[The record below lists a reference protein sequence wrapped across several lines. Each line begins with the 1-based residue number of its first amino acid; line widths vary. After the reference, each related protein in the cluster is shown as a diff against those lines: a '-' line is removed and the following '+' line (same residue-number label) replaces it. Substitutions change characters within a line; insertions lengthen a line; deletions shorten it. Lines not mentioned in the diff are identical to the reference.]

1 MSVDHFSRP
10 SPFGTADTGMGQ
22 ISMGGCPGHWVLL
35 HSSPGPPNSMPRALQ
50 TSVMTIT
57 NVPQTSLSMLW
68 GQDQPQLRT
77 RGLRGRLGESSG
89 RRGYLSCS
97 KVMDEIQQGPSNKIK
112 LNTRAQLS
120 PVF

>member
-1 MSVDHFSRP
+1 
-10 SPFGTADTGMGQ
+10 
-22 ISMGGCPGHWVLL
+22 
-35 HSSPGPPNSMPRALQ
+35 
-50 TSVMTIT
+50 MTIT
-57 NVPQTSLSMLW
+57 NVPQTSLSTLW

-77 RGLRGRLGESSG
+77 WGLRGRLGESSG
-89 RRGYLSCS
+89 RRGYLSCG